1 MPAFYTRKIVSLN
14 KVYFASEFGQ
24 RRLALPLTIAPGGAR
39 VGSLFFPMIPNPRA
53 LTLHWLSGTSGGE
66 LMLPLDSVHGLHVR
80 APVPAGK

>member
-1 MPAFYTRKIVSLN
+1 
-14 KVYFASEFGQ
+14 
-24 RRLALPLTIAPGGAR
+24 
-39 VGSLFFPMIPNPRA
+39 MIPNPRA